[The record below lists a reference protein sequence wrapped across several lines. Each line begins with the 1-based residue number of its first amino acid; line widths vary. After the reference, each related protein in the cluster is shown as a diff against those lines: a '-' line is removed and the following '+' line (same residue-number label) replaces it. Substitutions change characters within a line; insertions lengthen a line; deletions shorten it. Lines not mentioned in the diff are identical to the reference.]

1 MPQLKHYS
9 IFTDT
14 ALNSAKDSHAISTPQ
29 QLPVVGHCGQ
39 FPNFSLRRSSLF
51 QLCNYYQ
58 PLMPSPP
65 SNTMV
70 NRVTGSSLNLKLI
83 FGYFTVVLFYWG

>member
-29 QLPVVGHCGQ
+29 QLPVVGLTGRKEELLPWLSASSHSPSFVTIVAAKCYQAQG
-39 FPNFSLRRSSLF
+39 RRAPFLASACVFL
-51 QLCNYYQ
+51 
-58 PLMPSPP
+58 PAA
-65 SNTMV
+65 
-70 NRVTGSSLNLKLI
+70 
-83 FGYFTVVLFYWG
+83 